1 MATIIKRNKHYS
13 VVYKYFDEN
22 GKQRQ
27 KWETFNTNQEAKKR
41 LKEVEYSMQNDTFII
56 PSATTVNQENRIK
69 LMLAVARERLPKA
82 VPVEE
87 TQQEATGREKLRRAE
102 KTPA

>member
-69 LMLAVARERLPKA
+69 LMLAIARENLQK
-82 VPVEE
+82 
-87 TQQEATGREKLRRAE
+87 QERWDI
-102 KTPA
+102 